1 MKAEGKWGRGE
12 EGRRGRGAEEQR
24 GYLRFR
30 ISDFGFRI
38 FAPSTAAR
46 KLRCR
51 EGGSATGWAV
61 LWLLVGAAVA
71 LVLVVDPLGLSP
83 VDEWLGVEPMTAE
96 PGDGDGHGDG
106 LWTCGMHPEVL
117 QDEPGT
123 CPICKMD
130 LTPAR
135 DPADPAA
142 GGGAGH
148 GAGHDEQ
155 LWTCP
160 MHPTIVE
167 NEPGACPICGMD
179 LVPMDPGGGRVVGD
193 GRGRAVSVDTAV
205 QQRMNLRVEP
215 VVRRDLART
224 IRTVGSLGYDQ
235 ERMVSV
241 TTRYQGFVERV
252 LVDAVGERV
261 RTGQP
266 LFEVY
271 APQLVQTQQELLAAL
286 RYARGLEGAPEEV
299 RVRAQ
304 QLVEAARTRL
314 GYWDVTP
321 EEVAAIEA
329 GGSVRR
335 TLTVV
340 SPLDGVVMQRLHG
353 LEGMAV
359 SPGMDVIHVAD
370 LSSLWL
376 SAEVYEDQLAWLGE
390 GATASVSF
398 DYLPGETR
406 RARVRFIEPEVSPA
420 TRTVKLVLTVPNP
433 DGRLRVGMFATVQF
447 EPLAA
452 RDALVVP
459 AQALIRS
466 GTRDLVVVA
475 LGEGRFEPREVVLGV
490 EADGV
495 IQVLEGLDGS
505 ERIVTSAQFLIDSES
520 NLRAAIDA
528 MRSGSGHGGGS

>member
-1 MKAEGKWGRGE
+1 
-12 EGRRGRGAEEQR
+12 
-24 GYLRFR
+24 
-30 ISDFGFRI
+30 
-38 FAPSTAAR
+38 
-46 KLRCR
+46 
-51 EGGSATGWAV
+51 V
-61 LWLLVGAAVA
+61 LWLLVGAALTV
-71 LVLVVDPLGLSP
+71 VLVADPFGFSP

-96 PGDGDGHGDG
+96 PGDGDGHKDG
-106 LWTCGMHPEVL
+106 LWTCGMHPEVV

-123 CPICKMD
+123 CPICKME

-135 DPADPAA
+135 DSADPVAE
-142 GGGAGH
+142 H
-148 GAGHDEQ
+148 GAVHGDI

-160 MHPTIVE
+160 MHPTVVE
-167 NEPGACPICGMD
+167 SEPGTCPICGMD
-179 LVPMDPGGGRVVGD
+179 LVPADTGTERAGGDPSGRVVT
-193 GRGRAVSVDTAV
+193 VSPAV
-205 QQRMNLRVEP
+205 QQRMNVRVEP
-215 VVRRDLART
+215 VVRRDLAHT

-261 RTGQP
+261 RKDQP

-286 RYARGLEGAPEEV
+286 RYARGLEGAPDEV
-299 RVRAQ
+299 RARAE
-304 QLVEAARTRL
+304 QLVEAARARL

-329 GGSVRR
+329 GGTVRR

-390 GATASVSF
+390 GVTASVSF

-406 RARVRFIEPEVSPA
+406 RARVRFIEPEVSPT

-447 EPLAA
+447 EPVAA

-459 AQALIRS
+459 AQALIRT

-505 ERIVTSAQFLIDSES
+505 ERVVTSAQFLIDSES

-528 MRSGSGHGGGS
+528 MRSGHGHGGGS